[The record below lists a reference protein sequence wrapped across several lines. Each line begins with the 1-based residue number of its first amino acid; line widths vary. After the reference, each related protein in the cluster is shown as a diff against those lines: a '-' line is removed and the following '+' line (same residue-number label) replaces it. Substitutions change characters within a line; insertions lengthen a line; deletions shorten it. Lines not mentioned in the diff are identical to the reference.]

1 MAGTPR
7 GFEHKTTLSRRA
19 QAIARCYRRF
29 YVSQHYEDW
38 DPRIFERYD
47 ISDFLQRVEALDAD
61 VIYCS
66 ARTHNGLWFAD
77 VGWGGMHRGLKGADQ
92 LRAFLD
98 HFHAQ
103 GKLVAAYFSTVYDK
117 QLYDE
122 HPEWRQVDLDGRPV
136 AAQEGSWGKILCL
149 NSAYKEHLIAML
161 TRLVETHN
169 IDGFFLDMTF
179 FHANP
184 CYCESC
190 TSLFRAKHGATPPT
204 KQDWDDPLYRAFV
217 QFRLDANHRFV
228 RDICQAIKRA
238 NPDLFLGVQHQV
250 LRGGAISGQTV
261 ALGREAD
268 YLYSDI
274 YFGGGYLHMSV
285 CTRLAAAIGR
295 LMPEIGL
302 MTRPGTHADAPN
314 MKSLDHLRSEA
325 FTALANGGAV
335 MFFDIMFPDGT
346 IQQPMWDRIGRV
358 LNEIRQCEPW
368 LGGTPMKSAAVFY
381 SERSRI
387 WYGRDDRV
395 NRYEN
400 HFFGACRALIEDHV
414 PYDIVVDLDE
424 DTIAG
429 YQVLVLPNTA
439 CLSAE
444 EVETIRAFV
453 RAGGGLVC
461 TGETS
466 RWSDAGESG
475 DYQLGDVLG
484 ITYVSNTGEYSKV
497 YSRFDLTSPVARRL
511 PADGYITSRGPLAQI
526 ELKGAEALARIVFPL
541 AEPTADKFV
550 NIMTNPPAVLS
561 DWPACTLH
569 PFGEGR
575 AIYFAGG
582 IDRDYVDL
590 SFPELRYV
598 LADAVRHAAGA
609 PLKVAL
615 DAPASVELAAWER
628 EGGRQLVV
636 HLANCQPEVGR
647 ELAQSRHVIQEVI
660 PVRNLELTVQ
670 VGDRPV
676 RAVHLQPGSVPLA
689 FRQNGGEV
697 NAKVDDIRSHAM
709 VVLDLG

>member
-1 MAGTPR
+1 MV
-7 GFEHKTTLSRRA
+7 SDRA
-19 QAIARCYRRF
+19 ERIAQCYRRF
-29 YVSQHYEDW
+29 YTSQHYEDW
-38 DPRIFERYD
+38 DPRIFARYD
-47 ISDFLQRVEALDAD
+47 IADFLRRVEALDAD

-66 ARTHNGLWFAD
+66 ARTHNGHWFAD
-77 VGWGGMHRGLKGADQ
+77 VGWGGMHRGLKGVDQ

-98 HFHAQ
+98 YFHAR

-122 HPEWRQVDLDGRPV
+122 HPEWRQVDPDGRPV
-136 AAQEGSWGKILCL
+136 AAHEGSWGKILCL

-161 TRLVETHN
+161 TRLIETHD

-190 TSLFRAKHGATPPT
+190 TALFRAKYGAAPPREE
-204 KQDWDDPLYRAFV
+204 DWDDPLYRAFV
-217 QFRLDANHRFV
+217 QFRLDTNHLFV

-238 NPDLFLGVQHQV
+238 NPDISLGVQHQV
-250 LRGGAISGQTV
+250 LRGGAISGQTI

-285 CTRLAAAIGR
+285 CTRIARAISR
-295 LMPEIGL
+295 QTPEIGI
-302 MTRPGTHADAPN
+302 MTRPGSHADAPN

-325 FTALANGGAV
+325 FTALANGGGV
-335 MFFDIMFPDGT
+335 MLFDIMFPDGT
-346 IQQPMWDRIGRV
+346 VQAPMWERIARV
-358 LNEIRQCEPW
+358 FEEIRAREPW
-368 LGGTPMKSAAVFY
+368 LGGEPVKSVAVLY
-381 SERSRI
+381 SERSRV
-387 WYGRDDRV
+387 WYGRADRRRRYDD
-395 NRYEN
+395 

-414 PYDIVVDLDE
+414 PYDIIVDLDKE
-424 DTIAG
+424 TLAG
-429 YQVLVLPNTA
+429 YQVLVAPNAA

-466 RWSDAGESG
+466 RWSEAGESG

-484 ITYVSNTGEYSKV
+484 ISYVSDTGVYSKV
-497 YSRFDLTSPVARRL
+497 YSRFDLESPVAGRL
-511 PADGYITSRGPLAQI
+511 PADGYITSRGPLAQV
-526 ELKGAEALARIVFPL
+526 ELRGAEALARIVFPL

-550 NIMTNPPAVLS
+550 NIMTNPPAVPS

-569 PFGEGR
+569 SFGKGR

-598 LADAVRHAAGA
+598 LTDAVRHAAA
-609 PLKVAL
+609 TPLKVEL
-615 DAPASVELAAWER
+615 QAPASVELAAWER
-628 EGGRQLVV
+628 EGGKQLVV
-636 HLANCQPEVGR
+636 HLVNCQPEVGR
-647 ELAQSRHVIQEVI
+647 DLYHSRHLITEII
-660 PVRNLELTVQ
+660 PVHGLELTVRADQ
-670 VGDRPV
+670 PV
-676 RAVHLQPGSVPLA
+676 RAVHLQPANTPLA
-689 FRQNGGEV
+689 FAQEGRAVTVQIERL
-697 NAKVDDIRSHAM
+697 DCHAM
-709 VVLDLG
+709 VVFDLSRPS